1 MDLPADRRF
10 PGYLRYDSCTQPYL
24 ELARI
29 GSLFFTFTDSP
40 SDQIGSS
47 STIGTFDT
55 RLSAQALRMMAL
67 EQSQETMTS
76 SEVIE
81 IVEWVLQEVSDALK
95 NAVTGYLDQQGDWW
109 NGYGT
114 TGREFF
120 RGSLTEDY
128 PLPRHQKDGLQ

>member
-1 MDLPADRRF
+1 MEPEHIVEQTIAMIRV
-10 PGYLRYDSCTQPYL
+10 
-24 ELARI
+24 
-29 GSLFFTFTDSP
+29 
-40 SDQIGSS
+40 
-47 STIGTFDT
+47 STIDE
-55 RLSAQALRMMAL
+55 LRMMAL